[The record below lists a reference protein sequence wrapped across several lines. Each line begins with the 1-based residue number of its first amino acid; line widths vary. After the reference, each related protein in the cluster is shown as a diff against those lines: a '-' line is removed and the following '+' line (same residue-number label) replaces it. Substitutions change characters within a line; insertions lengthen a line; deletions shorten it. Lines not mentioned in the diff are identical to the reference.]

1 MLVEIIKIKKEEK
14 VIVTSLDV
22 AETFGKRHDNI
33 IRDIEQIKK
42 DMSSDDI
49 EKNSN
54 LRTTQFDEMFCK
66 TTYKAKNGK
75 SNPMYHM
82 TFDGFSLLVMGYTGK
97 KAMKY
102 KLAYIKEFNRMQKEL
117 ENKAIQRQKSIGT
130 RNDFTDTLKESP
142 ENDRMHGHSFSNYTN
157 LIYKALFGKTASQL
171 RTFFGIAKTA
181 NLRDCFTTEQLK
193 AVENIEKMVTGFI
206 GIGWQ
211 YDQIKEFIMKQTN
224 TMNLLEA

>member
-22 AETFGKRHDNI
+22 AETFGKRHADVL
-33 IRDIEQIKK
+33 RDIENLGCSKEFGERNFALSSYTTSQKK
-42 DMSSDDI
+42 
-49 EKNSN
+49 K
-54 LRTTQFDEMFCK
+54 L
-66 TTYKAKNGK
+66 
-75 SNPMYHM
+75 PMYHM
-82 TFDGFSLLVMGYTGK
+82 TQDGFTLLVMGYKGK
-97 KAMKY
+97 KAMAFKE
-102 KLAYIKEFNRMQKEL
+102 AYIKEFNRM
-117 ENKAIQRQKSIGT
+117 NKILTDKLIQRQKSIGT

-142 ENDRMHGHSFSNYTN
+142 ENDRMHGHAFSNYTN